1 MTTLKALQRLG
12 LTASS
17 DEKDSVSFDIP
28 LFIRLLEV
36 AREELKTDAEL
47 HDLVERV
54 ISRQKV
60 KGVALTMDDYPSLYT
75 DSKSDSDLNPSD

>member
-1 MTTLKALQRLG
+1 MTSLKAFHRLN
-12 LTASS
+12 LIASS
-17 DEKDSVSFDIP
+17 DKKDSVNLDVP

-54 ISRQKV
+54 ISRQKAENR
-60 KGVALTMDDYPSLYT
+60 ALTMADYPSLYT
-75 DSKSDSDLNPSD
+75 DSAPDPDLKSE